1 MNLRAPLIL
10 ASTSRYRAELLER
23 LRISFSI
30 ERPEVDETAHV
41 NEAPPALAL
50 RLAQEKARAISDKF
64 PHAIVIGADQV
75 AERAGIA
82 VGKPGARD
90 RAIADLSQSAGQN
103 VDFHSAVCVRFG
115 AEIHVFVHLTRCQFR
130 TLTQAEIEHY
140 IDAESPLD
148 CAGSIKCEGLGISL
162 LERMESDDP
171 TGVIGLPLIQLARVL
186 RGFQRT

>member
-1 MNLRAPLIL
+1 MNLRAPLVL
-10 ASTSRYRAELLER
+10 ASTSPYRAELLQR
-23 LRISFSI
+23 LRITFSI
-30 ERPEVDETAHV
+30 ERPEVDETPRA
-41 NEAPPALAL
+41 NEAPAALAR
-50 RLAQEKARAISDKF
+50 RLAQEKACAVSSKF

-82 VGKPGARD
+82 IGKPGTREG
-90 RAIADLSQSAGQN
+90 AIADLSQSAGQN
-103 VDFHSAVCVRFG
+103 VDFHSAVCVRLG
-115 AEIHVFVHLTRCQFR
+115 ADVHAFVHLTRCQFR
-130 TLTQAEIEHY
+130 ALTPAEIEHY

-186 RGFQRT
+186 RKFAVG